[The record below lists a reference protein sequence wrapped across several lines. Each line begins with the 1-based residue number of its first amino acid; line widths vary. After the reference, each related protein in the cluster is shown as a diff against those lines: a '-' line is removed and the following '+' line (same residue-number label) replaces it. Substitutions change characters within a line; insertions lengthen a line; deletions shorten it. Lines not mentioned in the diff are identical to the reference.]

1 MRADLSERQWL
12 EPEQGQLIGPDQ
24 RRFTRRTTRAKRR
37 EVDELIA
44 DGAPLILY
52 YWGGGQL
59 EWFDGADAETQW
71 QAVRSAVTA
80 QEPRRRGDLEW
91 TAGRWEDDDGRPL
104 VMLTGHC

>member
-1 MRADLSERQWL
+1 M
-12 EPEQGQLIGPDQ
+12 
-24 RRFTRRTTRAKRR
+24 
-37 EVDELIA
+37 
-44 DGAPLILY
+44 
-52 YWGGGQL
+52 

-91 TAGRWEDDDGRPL
+91 TAGRWEDDDARPL